1 MNKNPSSS
9 RVALQ
14 KSPAQL
20 STVAL
25 ESQVKDVLHSA
36 KGKLSDLNRDID
48 KLTKENEVIQ
58 KQVDYAVQHKSELQ
72 EKNRQ
77 LNDGLR
83 AQKKRNEDLARQKA
97 EMAAQLRAV
106 EDELRL
112 LVERAEGQKAQI
124 LKEIM

>member
-1 MNKNPSSS
+1 M
-9 RVALQ
+9 
-14 KSPAQL
+14 
-20 STVAL
+20 

-83 AQKKRNEDLARQKA
+83 AQKKRNEDLTRQKA

-106 EDELRL
+106 EDELKL

>member
-9 RVALQ
+9 RMQAVH

-36 KGKLSDLNRDID
+36 KNKLSDLNRDID

-58 KQVDYAVQHKSELQ
+58 K
-72 EKNRQ
+72 
-77 LNDGLR
+77 
-83 AQKKRNEDLARQKA
+83 
-97 EMAAQLRAV
+97 
-106 EDELRL
+106 
-112 LVERAEGQKAQI
+112 
-124 LKEIM
+124 